1 MSALT
6 LEVLAELLSLG
17 HTLKEIAQKHRVPTQ
32 RVAAM
37 AKHLPLVPWH
47 VPVRYTKHHYYRMCK
62 AHTLFMREGEG
73 LLRASDVEM
82 LNGFYHLLGARYL
95 VIDFDLA
102 HRGSG
107 RGDVGGFKAV
117 RRSSA
122 DEDFIIKL
130 RPGLGISGAEAELW
144 RIPATRPNADLAF
157 DRVTVGQRR
166 GRPGS
171 EGKPTP
177 DYLWL

>member
-17 HTLKEIAQKHRVPTQ
+17 HTCKEIADKHRVSTQ
-32 RVAAM
+32 RVVAM
-37 AKHLPLVPWH
+37 ARHLPLVPWN
-47 VPVRYTKHHYYRMCK
+47 VPVRFTKHHYYKMCK
-62 AHTLFMREGEG
+62 AHTLYMREGER
-73 LLRASDVEM
+73 LLRRSDVEM
-82 LNGFYHLLGARYL
+82 LNGFYHLLSARYL
-95 VIDFDLA
+95 VIDFDPQ

-117 RRSSA
+117 RRSSQ

-130 RPGLGISGAEAELW
+130 HPELGIAQQHVDVW
-144 RIPATRPNADLAF
+144 RIPENKPQPDRAFDVRNAD
-157 DRVTVGQRR
+157 RQVT
-166 GRPGS
+166 S
-171 EGKPTP
+171 AKPFP